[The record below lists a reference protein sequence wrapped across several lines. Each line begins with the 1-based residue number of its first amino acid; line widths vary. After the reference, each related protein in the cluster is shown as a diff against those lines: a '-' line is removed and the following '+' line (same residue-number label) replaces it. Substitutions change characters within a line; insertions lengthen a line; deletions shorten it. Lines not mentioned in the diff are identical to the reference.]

1 MVQDISSKKLLSNYP
16 LYSYIEFQASLKQ
29 RQLPDDWKY
38 ASISYNPCSSYSYI
52 DILKW
57 SRSTISSC
65 MQTTGLA
72 SYNLLATATA
82 IAIHFAFFYLCTP

>member
-1 MVQDISSKKLLSNYP
+1 MIGNMQVLAITHAVA
-16 LYSYIEFQASLKQ
+16 IA
-29 RQLPDDWKY
+29 
-38 ASISYNPCSSYSYI
+38 I

-82 IAIHFAFFYLCTP
+82 IAIHFVFFYLCTP